1 MAQPIALHT
10 YYLRQYRRTHA
21 DEVVFAYEKEGTE
34 KLFALKDTEIAYL
47 RGLFNKALTTEPFA
61 KELKKASLSDLLL
74 IQMGYTVYEG
84 EPLLSGGA
92 VDVLLER
99 QSQQSEFG
107 FDEEHDAYNNKGEL
121 VQAATCYL
129 SNNDEYWPIGW
140 HRRWWKPRDYRKN
153 LVKAAALLL
162 AEIDRIDNEA
172 KVEEEK

>member
-1 MAQPIALHT
+1 MTQPIALHT
-10 YYLRQYRRTHA
+10 YYLRQYRCTHA

-34 KLFALKDTEIAYL
+34 KLFALKDSELAYI
-47 RGLFNKALTTEPFA
+47 RGLLNKVLATEPFA
-61 KELKKASLSDLLL
+61 GAFKDTSYASPSTLELLSTTYN
-74 IQMGYTVYEG
+74 GK
-84 EPLLSGGA
+84 PLLSDGA

-107 FDEEHDAYNNKGEL
+107 FDEEHDACNNKGEL

-140 HRRWWKPRDYRKN
+140 HNRWWKPRDYRKN
-153 LVKAAALLL
+153 LVKAATLLL